1 MLKTLQDAKNY
12 AVDRVQQIA
21 QDDFSEYEKDFIET
35 QIEELFWWEIELLVD
50 DQVMAEIQASTIEEL
65 DSKLFFKIPNYIW
78 LLEEVTSSFLAEY
91 LV

>member
-35 QIEELFWWEIELLVD
+35 QIEELFW
-50 DQVMAEIQASTIEEL
+50 
-65 DSKLFFKIPNYIW
+65 
-78 LLEEVTSSFLAEY
+78 
-91 LV
+91 

>member
-21 QDDFSEYEKDFIET
+21 QDDFSEYEKDLIET

-50 DQVMAEIQASTIEEL
+50 DQIMEEVQASTLEEL
-65 DSKLFFKIPNYIW
+65 ESKLFFKIPNYIW
-78 LLEEVTSSFLAEY
+78 LLEKVTISFLADY
-91 LV
+91 LS